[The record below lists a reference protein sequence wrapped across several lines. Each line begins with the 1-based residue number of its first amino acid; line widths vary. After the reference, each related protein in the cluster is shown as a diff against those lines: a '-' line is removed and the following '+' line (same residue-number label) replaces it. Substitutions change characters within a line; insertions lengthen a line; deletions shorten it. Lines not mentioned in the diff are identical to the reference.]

1 MSLTIFRFYPGNDSL
16 MTIKK
21 TGSAEN
27 MHSSVNL
34 LRGADALKIILI
46 ARQFLKAKK
55 PL

>member
-1 MSLTIFRFYPGNDSL
+1 MLIFRFYPRNGSL

-21 TGSAEN
+21 VGSAEN
-27 MHSSVNL
+27 MRSSVDL